1 MLRGIQ
7 QILRSLQNGGFKLL
21 IFAGVLLLGWG
32 ITAPVG
38 TIVWWLNQGAESLG
52 VKRHQLARSSTNLA
66 TSPQTSSKINCYLV
80 FLAGVGDF
88 SANQLTVGE
97 EQFLQRLTQQH
108 PNCVA
113 VRDVFPYSVANKD
126 LGGERLLAPLW
137 RFADQAEGWLSVAN
151 GFIKIRNL
159 WRFAISADDRYG
171 IVYSQGIADAI
182 LERMNA
188 AHPIS
193 RDRQRPLKVILL
205 GTSGGVQVALGAAT
219 YLHQWLEDPEL
230 IVVSAGGVFDGEKG
244 FDAID
249 QMYHLRGDQDAVED
263 ISRIFASHWRWTVGS
278 PFNRARQQGR
288 FQVVNTGTH
297 AHDGNQGYFGLA
309 TVQPNVTYLDQT
321 LKTVNQLPIWSSQP
335 PTPPAG
341 SRYGS

>member
-21 IFAGVLLLGWG
+21 ILAGILLLGWG

-38 TIVWWLNQGAESLG
+38 TLVWWLNQGAEGLG
-52 VKRHQLARSSTNLA
+52 LKRNQLARSTPPPNA
-66 TSPQTSSKINCYLV
+66 QTTPKINCYLV

-88 SANQLTVGE
+88 SANQLTTGE

-108 PNCVA
+108 SNCVA
-113 VRDVFPYSVANKD
+113 VRDIFPYSVANKD

-137 RFADQAEGWLSVAN
+137 QFADRADGWLSVAN
-151 GFIKIRNL
+151 GLIKIRNL

-182 LERMNA
+182 LDRMNA
-188 AHPIS
+188 AHPIMV
-193 RDRQRPLKVILL
+193 DRQRPLKVILL

-219 YLHQWLEDPEL
+219 YLHQWLDNPEL
-230 IVVSAGGVFDGEKG
+230 IVISAGGVFDGEKG

-249 QMYHLRGDQDAVED
+249 QMYHLRGNRDAIED

-278 PFNRARQQGR
+278 PFNRARQQGK
-288 FQVVNTGTH
+288 FHIVNTGNH
-297 AHDGNQGYFGLA
+297 EHDGDQGYFGLA
-309 TVQPNVTYLDQT
+309 IVQPNVTYLDQT
-321 LKTVNQLPIWSSQP
+321 LQTVNQLPIWSSQP
-335 PTPPAG
+335 TTQPAG
-341 SRYGS
+341 SRRGS